1 MLDQVYTLDI
11 VNMNFYLISEMNNTV
26 FFSVPTPERT
36 IIRLSPQ
43 NFFAGPANQSIS
55 YFDILLQFPTA
66 FYYNAQTGI
75 ILTGEFV
82 KQRAFPKSSSFPST
96 PTNLLLRRSKHDSL
110 KPPHGPQV
118 LYLTSV
124 GYGKEV
130 GLPDGMQEIYNPL
143 TKNSLVLDHRSCKIF
158 SKSNPNKDK
167 VVVKHVHH
175 SCGDLIVPSMPADLC
190 FQASIIQ
197 EAYVRAKSKPI
208 GCTLSFVGKNGVD
221 GLNGSPGLNGANGQ
235 RSGISGGNGE
245 DGGKG
250 GNGKPGQNANRGGD
264 AVIILNGSADELD
277 VTGNISLKVP
287 LGSTRSEQ
295 VLLVDCHG
303 GNGGQGGFA
312 GKGGDGGCG
321 ANGGNGSDGQK
332 GRQRGEW
339 GDNGQ
344 DGGDGGSG
352 GYGGQGGDAA
362 DGGNAG
368 DGGRC
373 VIQAQDPRLFALVE
387 ADVMPGNPGA
397 GVKGGT
403 GGKGG
408 NAGSGGSGGQG
419 GDGGPPKISS
429 QSYSQSTDTQYYYPP
444 PGRHGR
450 QGRQGKPGRSGISG
464 LDSRPGVKGRNGG
477 MLWVIYGDNGI
488 ISAAGSRYN
497 ATVESLNVVPM
508 CDDGVLEPHERI
520 YISSLQIH
528 NDGGLDLP
536 SGAFISFPSSEMIKF
551 ESCQIEI
558 PEHAVPAGK
567 KYTSPFKFFG
577 RISDL
582 APPNAAG
589 PQSFKVEFSPRIELL
604 GRPFHNSYKKEL
616 VIQYPVQLGNLYSP
630 KIMDQGEVAIFS
642 VEIKNISNLPYGSN
656 KESGGRVVLHLH
668 FDSRIILLGYSE
680 TKEISPYEMS
690 FDYSLADSTF
700 VEIHSVPRRGKV
712 IVRFKVL
719 LECNAEVFD
728 QCHWQ
733 VDLHLRDKLI
743 EYNQRMVTVIPTYK
757 HEAIPADA
765 LFITDSAM
773 TRQEFVIWSH
783 IFESVGLTF
792 DIWDKGRYNGLSIDS
807 QTKQRHPNSWRG
819 RYTGK
824 LILYPHCTDFK
835 LFIDTDIV
843 QHFHGAAFLEKPLKE
858 LNSSMVV
865 YIPLTR
871 SGEIAALKH
880 LAKVHPSV
888 PIPDN
893 SYKGKHMSKPS
904 EHDNPPPYV
913 NCEKKIIQ
921 KMEEKDLRQAPL
933 LVGRM
938 TDIKSSGILTYSY
951 GTIDVRQMPVLKSS
965 KFLIVSD
972 TEKLSNLSS
981 FKPENGGP
989 IVSRYSQAFLAVLY
1003 GISVPAKLSLMKR
1016 NPNRNGK
1023 KPCDAAFY
1031 LPDGSSASIE
1041 EVIMV
1046 ILVKEVVDELFNL
1059 TTEVH
1064 RLKMLHDDIRD
1075 DPAAYVDCGRI
1086 ILRGLNLL
1094 EKEYSRQR
1102 SAGLKHIFANQGYNK
1117 IKDMSKSIQKLL
1129 AGVGVNKSKL
1139 EKMLNFHQLQSSS
1152 RFHFCHQHFVG
1163 DNFWNLIDN

>member
-1 MLDQVYTLDI
+1 
-11 VNMNFYLISEMNNTV
+11 MNPFISFHLISEADIADV
-26 FFSVPTPERT
+26 SCFIIVPTPART
-36 IIRLSPQ
+36 FTQLSLQ
-43 NFFAGPANQSIS
+43 NFFAGPANQSTS

-96 PTNLLLRRSKHDSL
+96 PTNLLLRRSKHGSL

-143 TKNSLVLDHRSCKIF
+143 TKISLILDHKSCKIF
-158 SKSNPNKDK
+158 SKNTPNKDK

-175 SCGDLIVPSMPADLC
+175 SCGDLLFPSMPDNLC
-190 FQASIIQ
+190 FQTSIIQ
-197 EAYVRAKSKPI
+197 EAYKRAKSKPI
-208 GCTLSFVGKNGVD
+208 GYTLSFVGKNGGD
-221 GLNGSPGLNGANGQ
+221 GPDARQGHNGANGQ
-235 RSGISGGNGE
+235 RFGGNGE

-250 GNGKPGQNANRGGD
+250 GNGNPGHNANRGGD
-264 AVIILNGSADELD
+264 AIITLKGSADELD
-277 VTGNISLKVP
+277 VTDVSKNISLKVR
-287 LGSTRSEQ
+287 LGGTRSEQ

-303 GNGGQGGFA
+303 GNGGRGGFG

-321 ANGGNGSDGQK
+321 MNGSNGSDGK
-332 GRQRGEW
+332 RGRVAGEH
-339 GDNGQ
+339 GGNGQ

-373 VIQAQDPRLFALVE
+373 VIQAQDSRLFALVE

-419 GDGGPPKISS
+419 GDGGPPRISS
-429 QSYSQSTDTQYYYPP
+429 QSSSNSTDTKYYYPP
-444 PGRHGR
+444 AGVHGR
-450 QGRQGKPGRSGISG
+450 QGRQGKPGRPGISG
-464 LDSRPGVKGRNGG
+464 LDSRPGVKGQNGG
-477 MLWVIYGDNGI
+477 MLWVIFGDNGM
-488 ISAAGSRYN
+488 ISEAGSRYN
-497 ATVESLNVVPM
+497 ATVDSLNVVPM
-508 CDDGVLEPHERI
+508 CDDGVLEPHERLC
-520 YISSLQIH
+520 ISGLQIR
-528 NDGGLDLP
+528 NNGGLDLP
-536 SGAFISFPSSEMIKF
+536 KGVFISFPSSERVKF

-558 PEHAVPAGK
+558 PENAVPAGK

-630 KIMDQGEVAIFS
+630 KIMDQGEFAIFS
-642 VEIKNISNLPYGSN
+642 VEIKNISNLPYGGN

-668 FDSRIILLGYSE
+668 FDSRIILLGHSE
-680 TKEISPYEMS
+680 TSEEALPYEIT
-690 FDYSLADSTF
+690 FDHSLADSTF
-700 VEIHSVPRRGKV
+700 VNMHSIPPNGKV
-712 IVRFKVL
+712 EVRFYVL
-719 LECNAEVFD
+719 LEYKAEVFD

-743 EYNQRMVTVIPTYK
+743 EYNQKTVTVIPTYK
-757 HEAIPADA
+757 RDAAPADA

-773 TRQEFVIWSH
+773 TRLDFTFWSH
-783 IFESVGLTF
+783 ILESVGLTF
-792 DIWDKGRYNGLSIDS
+792 DIWDIGRYNGLSIDS
-807 QTKQRHPNSWRG
+807 QTMQRHPNSWHG

-865 YIPLTR
+865 YMPLTR

-893 SYKGKHMSKPS
+893 SYKGKHMSTPS
-904 EHDNPPPYV
+904 EHNNPPPYV

-938 TDIKSSGILTYSY
+938 TEIKSTGMLTYSY

-972 TEKLSNLSS
+972 TEMLSNLNP
-981 FKPENGGP
+981 FQPVNGGP
-989 IVSRYSQAFLAVLY
+989 TVNRYSQAFLAVLY
-1003 GISVPAKLSLMKR
+1003 GISVPAKLSLMK
-1016 NPNRNGK
+1016 NRNGK
-1023 KPCDAAFY
+1023 KPCDAEFH
-1031 LPDGSSASIE
+1031 LPDGSRASIE
-1041 EVIMV
+1041 EVIMI

-1064 RLKMLHDDIRD
+1064 RFKMLHDDILD
-1075 DPAAYVDCGRI
+1075 DPASYVDCGRI

-1094 EKEYSRQR
+1094 EKEYNRER
-1102 SAGLKHIFANQGYNK
+1102 SAGLKHIFASQGYNK

-1129 AGVGVNKSKL
+1129 TDLGVNKSKL

-1152 RFHFCHQHFVG
+1152 HFHFCHQHFVD
-1163 DNFWNLIDN
+1163 DNFWNLVDN